1 MKRLFHGDCLDIL
14 PGMGDHIDCI
24 FADWP
29 DNIGLKYE
37 GFNDKLPEH
46 VYVALLGEWMRTF
59 VGLAD
64 TTWVSFNAKWT
75 AEMGVI
81 ARKLL
86 DTHEDLDFK
95 PCVQTFTFG
104 QHNQKDFGNNHR
116 PLWRFRR
123 ENSMFY
129 PDQIRI
135 ESERQKM
142 GDKRADPRGRVPGD
156 VAEFESRDCLP
167 LPSWTP
173 KDIERFLSK
182 IQQESETECWEWT
195 CNKRG
200 GYGRFRVGGRKGK
213 LYTATRL
220 MWRLS
225 RGSDPLGQL
234 VCHTCDNP
242 SCCNPSHLFLGSD
255 ADNNADKERKARGK
269 HPVGVG
275 NGLSKLSEE
284 DVINIFLSDG
294 SNRVLA
300 KKYNVTDVAVSC
312 IRHRKTWT
320 HITDKLNE
328 GDVFRYT
335 RVVGNSKQRRK
346 WHKTQLNE
354 GLVERCI
361 LSCTEEGDHV
371 VDPFAGT
378 GTTLRVCEGIGR
390 KCTTMDISRNYCER
404 IAKEHGLQILNA

>member
-1 MKRLFHGDCLDIL
+1 MKRLFYGDCLDIL
-14 PGMGDHIDCI
+14 PGIQDHIDCI

-29 DNIGLKYE
+29 DNIGLEYD
-37 GFNDKLPEH
+37 GYSDKMEPD

-64 TTWVSFNAKWT
+64 TTWVSFNVKWII
-75 AEMGVI
+75 EMGI
-81 ARKLL
+81 ITNQLL
-86 DTHEDLDFK
+86 NTYEDLDFK

-104 QHNQKDFGNNHR
+104 QHNQKDFGNNYR
-116 PLWRFRR
+116 PLWRFQRK
-123 ENSMFY
+123 NSIFY
-129 PDQIRI
+129 PDQIRV

-142 GDKRADPRGRVPGD
+142 NDPRADPRGRVPGD
-156 VAEFESRDCLP
+156 VAEFEPRDCLP

-173 KDIERFLSK
+173 QDIERFLGK
-182 IQQESETECWEWT
+182 IKQGKDTECWEWT

-200 GYGRFRVGGRKGK
+200 GYGRFKVEGK

-225 RGSDPLGQL
+225 RGTDPMGHLI
-234 VCHTCDNP
+234 CHTCDNP
-242 SCCNPSHLFLGSD
+242 SCCNPAHLFLGTD
-255 ADNNADKERKARGK
+255 ADNNADKEQKARGK
-269 HPVGVG
+269 HPVGKD
-275 NGLSKLSEE
+275 NGLAKLSEE
-284 DVINIFLSDG
+284 DVINIFTSSG

-300 KKYNVTDVAVSC
+300 KKYHVTDVAISC

-320 HITDKLNE
+320 HITDKLNM

-335 RVVGNSKQRRK
+335 RVTGNSKQRRK

-361 LSCTEEGDHV
+361 LSCTKEGDHV

-378 GTTLRVCEGIGR
+378 GTTLRVCERINR

-404 IAKEHGLQILNA
+404 IAEEHRLPIFEA

>member
-24 FADWP
+24 FADPP

-37 GFNDKLPEH
+37 GYTDKLPPE
-46 VYVALLGEWMRTF
+46 VYVDLLGEWMQTF
-59 VGLAD
+59 VRLAD
-64 TTWVSFNAKWT
+64 TTWVSFNAKWI
-75 AEMGVI
+75 AEMGII
-81 ARKLL
+81 AKKLL
-86 DTHEDLDFK
+86 DIHGDLDFK

-104 QHNQKDFGNNHR
+104 QCNQRDFGNNHR

-156 VAEFESRDCLP
+156 VFN
-167 LPSWTP
+167 
-173 KDIERFLSK
+173 F
-182 IQQESETECWEWT
+182 
-195 CNKRG
+195 
-200 GYGRFRVGGRKGK
+200 
-213 LYTATRL
+213 
-220 MWRLS
+220 
-225 RGSDPLGQL
+225 
-234 VCHTCDNP
+234 
-242 SCCNPSHLFLGSD
+242 
-255 ADNNADKERKARGK
+255 
-269 HPVGVG
+269 
-275 NGLSKLSEE
+275 
-284 DVINIFLSDG
+284 
-294 SNRVLA
+294 
-300 KKYNVTDVAVSC
+300 
-312 IRHRKTWT
+312 
-320 HITDKLNE
+320 
-328 GDVFRYT
+328 T
-335 RVVGNSKQRRK
+335 RVVGNSKQRRE

-390 KCTTMDISRNYCER
+390 KCTTMDVSRNYCER
-404 IAKEHGLQILNA
+404 IAEEHGLQILNA